1 MPFNEEKLLRWSSI
15 IATIGTSILA
25 ITALITV
32 TVTLNAWK
40 VQRESSRPYL
50 SLKESPKVE
59 VQSGLNLEFKFYNVG
74 IHPASNLSSQTI
86 VFEDTMKNPPIH
98 NDRYDL
104 VNEIPKDM
112 SSSLVIALEPKDV
125 DISSSR
131 LVPYY
136 LVVYLEYKDP
146 VINHLYQQVLF
157 FKWNGIEGGSVQ
169 PVVHVEVREKE
180 EIQKYLNSKQIVL
193 PENSKN

>member
-1 MPFNEEKLLRWSSI
+1 MPFNEEKLIKWSSI
-15 IATIGTSILA
+15 IATLGTSILA

-40 VQRESSRPYL
+40 VQREVTRPYL

-59 VQSGLNLEFKFYNVG
+59 IQYGLNFEFKFNNVG

-86 VFEDTMKNPPIH
+86 VFDQELKNLPIH

-112 SSSLVIALEPKDV
+112 SSSLIIALDPKEV
-125 DISSSR
+125 DASQPK
-131 LVPYY
+131 LNPFY
-136 LVVYLEYKDP
+136 VVVRLEYNDP
-146 VINHLYQQVLF
+146 VINKLYRQILY
-157 FKWNGIEGGSVQ
+157 FKWNGIDGGNLQ
-169 PVVHVEVREKE
+169 PVVHVEVREKDS
-180 EIQKYLNSKQIVL
+180 ILKYLESKQINVQ
-193 PENSKN
+193 S